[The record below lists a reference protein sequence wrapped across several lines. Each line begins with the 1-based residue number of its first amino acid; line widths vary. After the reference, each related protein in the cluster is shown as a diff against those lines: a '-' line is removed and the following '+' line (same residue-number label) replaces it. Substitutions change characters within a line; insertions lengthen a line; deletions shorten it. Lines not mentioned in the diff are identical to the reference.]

1 MRQSGIKVNDKVY
14 FSSEKAPYTV
24 KAFDGRYAICT
35 KPYNFKKTVM
45 YTIVDFK
52 EDKRSTNN
60 LVFNIYDY
68 KVQKDIDQCLKDLR
82 SGEIQLSRRNSIG
95 LDIRRVHRFIS

>member
-52 EDKRSTNN
+52 KDKRSTNN

-82 SGEIQLSRRNSIG
+82 SGEIELSRRNSVD
-95 LDIRRVHRFIS
+95 LDIIKVHRFIN

>member
-14 FSSEKAPYTV
+14 FKSEKASYTV

-35 KPYNFKKTVM
+35 KPYNFKRTVM

-52 EDKRSTNN
+52 EDIRSTND

-68 KVQKDIDQCLKDLR
+68 KVQDDINKCLRDIK
-82 SGEIQLSRRNSIG
+82 SGELKLSKRNSVKN
-95 LDIRRVHRFIS
+95 DIVKVHRFIV